1 MESVK
6 KHSKSSENVL
16 KNMIAEEPKEG
27 LYGIII
33 PLEDSNMI
41 LKSSKFSIM
50 ESYPDLKSAEPTFT
64 LRINLEEED
73 IPIFEK
79 IEKQLASIAMK
90 NKERVKILSQT
101 PSNNDPEIDF
111 KNASKYDES
120 SFKLIRENGEVWAK
134 LYHNQRT
141 LEITAPFWRLIGNKR
156 RRVKNPNSL
165 IGSEM
170 EGLISLELKQIFMA
184 KHKAIKENQFL
195 LLMSSQ
201 KKKKVEKIFVKIH
214 IFNKNMSLKVSYVKG
229 MPFVKVPVQCHFTI
243 PECTCKIFNGQF
255 GVSAAVFL
263 NESPPSVKE
272 QVENIELFIKRL
284 ATKKQ
289 PIIEELLDEDFESQV
304 EKLKLIKNGILW
316 GKTDFFPTSHSKM
329 MASVVFRI
337 NHIFFSAQR
346 VSISCNIVS
355 IFK

>member
-184 KHKAIKENQFL
+184 KHKAI
-195 LLMSSQ
+195 
-201 KKKKVEKIFVKIH
+201 
-214 IFNKNMSLKVSYVKG
+214 
-229 MPFVKVPVQCHFTI
+229 
-243 PECTCKIFNGQF
+243 TCI
-255 GVSAAVFL
+255 A
-263 NESPPSVKE
+263 NEV
-272 QVENIELFIKRL
+272 
-284 ATKKQ
+284 
-289 PIIEELLDEDFESQV
+289 
-304 EKLKLIKNGILW
+304 LIKNER
-316 GKTDFFPTSHSKM
+316 KP
-329 MASVVFRI
+329 V
-337 NHIFFSAQR
+337 SAFDEFAEEEE
-346 VSISCNIVS
+346 S
-355 IFK
+355 